1 MLFSDMLPKRFISRF
16 LPHVCDIFF
25 SSLVEFSPRFT
36 SIFQAHLSFTDDTN
50 YFVADPCS
58 PTNSD
63 LPSVTR
69 ETLFSPAVLYLLCSW
84 LSCAQNVTQLL
95 SPSFLDGQRNARI
108 FELFLASFLECF
120 GQGSLRCWWNYDDS
134 FSHAST
140 ALFFPVPPCLLFL
153 FPLQSLWVC

>member
-1 MLFSDMLPKRFISRF
+1 MLFSDMFPKRFISRF

-25 SSLVEFSPRFT
+25 SSVVEISPRFT

-69 ETLFSPAVLYLLCSW
+69 ETLFSSTSYFPP
-84 LSCAQNVTQLL
+84 LSCTV
-95 SPSFLDGQRNARI
+95 REI

-120 GQGSLRCWWNYDDS
+120 GQDSLRCWWDYDDS